1 MVVGL
6 IQILS
11 GLSSIFI
18 GREELVPND
27 VDLLSLLVDQGAC
40 LVDDAVNIH
49 EVVGNSADLLV
60 AFPHDLLLE
69 LVGESQ
75 VVLVMIAMVGSDR
88 GIGLF
93 RAKSVPGRPLL
104 MFLMVADSLEGGY
117 LGLPALTGTT
127 GRRHFLVDVGMH
139 EYIFPPILLYS
150 KLLLNCAYFPGGIG
164 VQI

>member
-1 MVVGL
+1 M
-6 IQILS
+6 
-11 GLSSIFI
+11 
-18 GREELVPND
+18 
-27 VDLLSLLVDQGAC
+27 
-40 LVDDAVNIH
+40 NIH

-117 LGLPALTGTT
+117 LRLPALTGTT